1 MVSMSLAGPVSQAV
15 NEAVCR
21 LVAAGVVVVTASGN
35 FRRDACN
42 YSPGSA
48 GCHINVGAHHYTER
62 DTRTCI
68 KDVYWFTSRTTSPG
82 FNYGRCVH
90 MMAPGQYVVSASY
103 LDRNRFVSM
112 SGTSMACPHVAGAV
126 ALILSRY
133 PRMSPQR
140 VKRMLAGDSCP
151 DIDER
156 RMHPSL
162 RGRTPNR
169 RLRVLKGKQ
178 RSDVSLV

>member
-1 MVSMSLAGPVSQAV
+1 MSLAGPVVQAA

-48 GCHINVGAHHYTER
+48 GCHINVGAHYYTER
-62 DTRTCI
+62 DTDSCI

-90 MMAPGQYVVSASY
+90 IMAPGQYVVSASY
-103 LDRNRFVSM
+103 LDRQSKFNYS
-112 SGTSMACPHVAGAV
+112 
-126 ALILSRY
+126 
-133 PRMSPQR
+133 
-140 VKRMLAGDSCP
+140 
-151 DIDER
+151 DIPIIHSIIESIIDI
-156 RMHPSL
+156 
-162 RGRTPNR
+162 
-169 RLRVLKGKQ
+169 
-178 RSDVSLV
+178 